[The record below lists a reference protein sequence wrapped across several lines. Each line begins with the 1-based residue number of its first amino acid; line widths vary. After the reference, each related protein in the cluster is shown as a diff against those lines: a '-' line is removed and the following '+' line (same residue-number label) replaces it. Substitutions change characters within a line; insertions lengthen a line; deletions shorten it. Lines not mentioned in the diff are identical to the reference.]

1 MALKTCVTVPR
12 SVCINSV
19 DDIKKKARENDDS
32 APPLKFNLISRTRIH
47 PFVRPFASAQSDA
60 TGNAIG
66 PFCSVLFCSSD
77 PRFGTRERERA
88 RLSRTTTSRLG
99 TRVPFRFPT
108 NVRTLRRRRLV
119 DRDRVDAGAWTG
131 AREVRNAGARG
142 ESGSPRSSSSS
153 SSSSG
158 RSFVV
163 RRAVVVRSKGRD
175 ALDLVDQRCNTR
187 VLVTAVT
194 VPS

>member
-1 MALKTCVTVPR
+1 MPLKPCVTLPS
-12 SVCINSV
+12 SVCINSING
-19 DDIKKKARENDDS
+19 IKKKARENDDS
-32 APPLKFNLISRTRIH
+32 APPLKFNLISRARIH
-47 PFVRPFASAQSDA
+47 PFVRPFASSAQSDA

-66 PFCSVLFCSSD
+66 PFCSVLVLF
-77 PRFGTRERERA
+77 FGSAVRYAGAGARG

-142 ESGSPRSSSSS
+142 ESGSPRSSSSFVVVRRRRLR
-153 SSSSG
+153 SSSG
-158 RSFVV
+158 RRSVQGT
-163 RRAVVVRSKGRD
+163 RRAGSCRPEV
-175 ALDLVDQRCNTR
+175 
-187 VLVTAVT
+187 
-194 VPS
+194 